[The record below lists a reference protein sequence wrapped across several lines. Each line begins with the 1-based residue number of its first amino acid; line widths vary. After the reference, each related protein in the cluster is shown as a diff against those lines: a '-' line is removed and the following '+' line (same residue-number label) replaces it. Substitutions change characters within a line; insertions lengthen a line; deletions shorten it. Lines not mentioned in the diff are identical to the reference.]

1 MVKIGGSEKDMSLND
16 KSSCSLFILIS
27 FLLFVANTSRSG
39 FYFYD
44 FFFQCHSEKRPSIAS
59 EIQALF

>member
-27 FLLFVANTSRSG
+27 FLLFVANTSRSD

-44 FFFQCHSEKRPSIAS
+44 FFFNVIVKRGL
-59 EIQALF
+59 Q